1 MNNHMKLYEG
11 YKKARLLEDADLNRF
26 EGRLSH
32 DELEELKSQI
42 LYLVLEAEEEAF
54 LSALELK
61 EFDTKFT
68 VLKLCTSAS

>member
-1 MNNHMKLYEG
+1 MNNHMKLYES

-54 LSALELK
+54 LSALE
-61 EFDTKFT
+61 FDTKFT